1 VTPEYKN
8 DDFFGGIVGFT
19 IADDIPNASTTY
31 PVRTPPDAS
40 STFPALSDRER
51 QMADPSGGFQAH
63 EGKGI
68 VILGTPYPTD
78 QSLTAPMP
86 GFGADSGVEPV
97 QVMMSESSEG
107 TPNGKPPQNR
117 EPDITAGMELNPE
130 KASVFRGGADFT
142 VKPNEVKIDKVTG
155 LVKPTHGVSLDVNPA
170 TLEKWG
176 PQQIQSIP
184 SELKIIQRGK
194 RLEHFEIVPKEP
206 MTLERFQELLNKIKL
221 YN

>member
-1 VTPEYKN
+1 
-8 DDFFGGIVGFT
+8 
-19 IADDIPNASTTY
+19 
-31 PVRTPPDAS
+31 
-40 STFPALSDRER
+40 
-51 QMADPSGGFQAH
+51 
-63 EGKGI
+63 
-68 VILGTPYPTD
+68 
-78 QSLTAPMP
+78 
-86 GFGADSGVEPV
+86 
-97 QVMMSESSEG
+97 
-107 TPNGKPPQNR
+107 
-117 EPDITAGMELNPE
+117 
-130 KASVFRGGADFT
+130 VFRGGTDFT

-206 MTLERFQELLNKIKL
+206 MTLERFQELLNKIEL